1 MSELTQEMLDGI
13 KFRIEQGGYREYRSC
28 SLRTLHGLQKYFDFI
43 TDDMVF
49 SSFALAGGAAQ
60 ATQGSCGAL
69 CGGLIALGAK
79 YLPRRENPSEEEIKK
94 ISAVRKEMGK
104 FRDWF
109 ISEFGG
115 VTCQEG
121 QVAVYG
127 QYFQLSNPEQYNAF
141 YEYQERNGINCN
153 LLVTKTAIKVAE
165 MLSRDA

>member
-1 MSELTQEMLDGI
+1 
-13 KFRIEQGGYREYRSC
+13 
-28 SLRTLHGLQKYFDFI
+28 
-43 TDDMVF
+43 
-49 SSFALAGGAAQ
+49 
-60 ATQGSCGAL
+60 
-69 CGGLIALGAK
+69 LIALGAK